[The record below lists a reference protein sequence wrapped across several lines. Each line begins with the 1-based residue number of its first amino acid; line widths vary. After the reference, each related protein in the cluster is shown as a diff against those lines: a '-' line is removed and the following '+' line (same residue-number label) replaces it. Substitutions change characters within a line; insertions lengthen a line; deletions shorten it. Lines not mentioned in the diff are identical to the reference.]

1 MIKAKQHYKQHYKSI
16 AKAFTACSLVSKL
29 YTRVHQCR
37 EKNKNQ
43 INLLSTLGIPA
54 RVRYY
59 CCTGTGMIY
68 DLW

>member
-16 AKAFTACSLVSKL
+16 TEAFTACSLVSKL

-43 INLLSTLGIPA
+43 INLLSTLGTRPGYGTT
-54 RVRYY
+54 VVY
-59 CCTGTGMIY
+59 TGMIY
-68 DLW
+68 DL

>member
-43 INLLSTLGIPA
+43 INLLSTLGTRP
-54 RVRYY
+54 
-59 CCTGTGMIY
+59 GTVLLLYRY
-68 DLW
+68 DL